1 MGQSEKKRA
10 RDFQGAVVRT
20 KGGPFAIEDLTLA
33 PPGPEEVLI
42 RVTAAG
48 VCHTD
53 HIIREQ
59 YFPTPLPCVLGH
71 EGAGIVE
78 EVGAAVRTLK
88 PGDRVAVTYLSCG
101 TCTQCETGESSYCQH
116 FFALNFG
123 GSRLDGSTAITDRAG
138 ERVHDHFFGQ
148 STFGTLAI
156 AHQRNCVKVRDD
168 VPLDLVGPLGCGVQT
183 GAGAILNSFR
193 VRSGTSVAVF
203 GAGAVGLSAVMA
215 ARVAGATTI
224 IAVDVVESR
233 LKLALTLGATHTI
246 NANNVNPV
254 EAIQEITKG
263 GARYSLETS
272 GLPAVL
278 RQALD
283 AIGVRGECGIIGAAP
298 LGTEASFD
306 IISHLVMGKTMRG
319 ICEGDSHP
327 QIFIPQLLELYLQ
340 GRFPFDKLVTYY
352 PFVKINEAIDDSLSG
367 TTIKAILQMPQ

>member
-1 MGQSEKKRA
+1 MSGSGSKGGRA
-10 RDFQGAVVRT
+10 FRGAVVRS
-20 KGGPFAIEDLTLA
+20 KGGKFLLEDLTLA
-33 PPGPEEVLI
+33 PPAAEEVLI
-42 RVTAAG
+42 KVTAAG

-71 EGAGIVE
+71 EGSGIVE
-78 EVGAAVRTLK
+78 EVGAAVTTLK
-88 PGDRVAVTYLSCG
+88 AGDRVAVTYLSCG
-101 TCTQCETGESSYCQH
+101 HCPQCETGESSYCQH

-123 GSRLDGSTAITDRAG
+123 GSRMDGTTSVRDHTG
-138 ERVHDHFFGQ
+138 SSVHDHFFGQ

-168 VPLDLVGPLGCGVQT
+168 VPLALVGPLGCGIQT

-224 IAVDVVESR
+224 IAIDVIDSR
-233 LKLALTLGATHTI
+233 LTLAKTLGATHTL
-246 NANNVNPV
+246 NAGRTDVV
-254 EAIQEITKG
+254 KEVQEITKG

-272 GLPAVL
+272 GLPKVL
-278 RQALD
+278 RQAID

-306 IISHLVMGKTMRG
+306 IISHLVMGKTLRG
-319 ICEGDSHP
+319 ICEGDSQP
-327 QIFIPQLLELYLQ
+327 SIFIPQLLELYLQ
-340 GRFPFDKLVTYY
+340 GRFPFDKLVKYY
-352 PFVKINEAIDDSLSG
+352 PFAKINEAVDESLSG
-367 TTIKAILQMPQ
+367 STIKAILEMPA

>member
-1 MGQSEKKRA
+1 VHRRKTMAKSGTTRGL
-10 RDFQGAVVRT
+10 RFQGAVVRA
-20 KGGPFAIEDLTLA
+20 KGGKFLMEELTLA

-42 RVTAAG
+42 KVSAAG

-71 EGAGIVE
+71 EGSGVVE
-78 EVGAAVRTLK
+78 EVGEAVKTLK

-101 TCTQCETGESSYCQH
+101 HCTQCESGESSYCRR
-116 FFALNFG
+116 FFELNFG
-123 GSRLDGSTAITDRAG
+123 GARLDGTTSITDEAG
-138 ERVHDHFFGQ
+138 ASVHDHFFGQ

-156 AHQRNCVKVRDD
+156 AHRRNCVKVRDD
-168 VPLDLVGPLGCGVQT
+168 VPLELVGPLGCGIQT

-193 VRSGTSVAVF
+193 IRSGTSVAVF

-215 ARVAGATTI
+215 ARVAAI
-224 IAVDVVESR
+224 DVVDSR
-233 LKLALTLGATHTI
+233 LELAKTLGATHTI
-246 NANNVNPV
+246 NAKRTDAVKEV
-254 EAIQEITKG
+254 QEITKG

-283 AIGVRGECGIIGAAP
+283 ALGVRGECGIIGAAP

-319 ICEGDSHP
+319 ICEGDSQP
-327 QIFIPQLLELYLQ
+327 NAFIPQLLELYLQ
-340 GRFPFDKLVTYY
+340 GRFPFDKLVKYY
-352 PFVKINEAIDDSLSG
+352 PFANINEAIDDSLSG
-367 TTIKAILQMPQ
+367 STIKAILKMPA

>member
-1 MGQSEKKRA
+1 MSQS
-10 RDFQGAVVRT
+10 RDRKFRGAVVRT
-20 KGGPFAIEDLTLA
+20 KGGRFLLEDLTLA
-33 PPGPEEVLI
+33 PPAPEEILI
-42 RVTAAG
+42 KVAAAG

-78 EVGAAVRTLK
+78 EVGDAVKGFR

-101 TCTQCETGESSYCQH
+101 TCAQCEAGESSYCRH

-123 GSRLDGSTAITDRAG
+123 GSRADGSTSIKSRTG
-138 ERVHDHFFGQ
+138 EALHDHFFGQ

-168 VPLDLVGPLGCGVQT
+168 VPLELIGPLGCGIQT

-215 ARVAGATTI
+215 ARVAGATCI
-224 IAVDVVESR
+224 IAVDVLDSR
-233 LKLALTLGATHTI
+233 LALAKKLGATHAI
-246 NANNVNPV
+246 NAKAVDPV
-254 EAIQEITKG
+254 KEIQEITKG

-272 GLPAVL
+272 GLPTVL

-283 AIGVRGECGIIGAAP
+283 SIGVRGECGIIGAAP

-319 ICEGDSHP
+319 ICEGDSQP
-327 QIFIPQLLELYLQ
+327 NIFIPQLIELYLQ

-352 PFVKINEAIDDSLSG
+352 PFERINEAVDDSLKGS
-367 TTIKAILQMPQ
+367 TIKAILRM